1 MSLSEISIV
10 INAQI
15 DYIKQQAEIRTQQDY
30 ILASMIA
37 RFIGL
42 SLNGKPFPSMNE
54 LFPKEDNQQQDS
66 ELEYKKAMLTKE
78 MLIDFAHR
86 HNKQRRQSMR
96 KKDGE

>member
-1 MSLSEISIV
+1 
-10 INAQI
+10 
-15 DYIKQQAEIRTQQDY
+15 
-30 ILASMIA
+30 
-37 RFIGL
+37 
-42 SLNGKPFPSMNE
+42 MNE